1 MHSVA
6 LFRRLGPAGV
16 HHGSHGSR
24 RSTRQWLRV
33 AQVDTAETQ
42 PSADAVVIS
51 TACNGPSTSKSS
63 AQQWPQLRPINTNT
77 TKRPGWPPQQT
88 GSRPFIPQ
96 VDMQQLLDMLLGEPD
111 KMLQDN
117 TLLGSALVTDGGP
130 ALFFSP
136 VVARPPGSPALE
148 ALPLMFYMPGID
160 GTGLAAYRQFPRL
173 TRAFDLRCLIV
184 PRTDRSSFK
193 QLVDSVVALIKQEL
207 DWCDSGRPV
216 YLMGES
222 FGGIMCLALALK
234 LGDYIDRLVLINPA
248 SSFQNSMWPSAGPML
263 AQLPPD
269 VYKYLPFV
277 LAPIMSNPISMAW
290 NDIDDR
296 APLLQQGSD
305 LLYGLIDLAPQ
316 LAALRLVLP
325 PETLSHRLTLLKE
338 GSQWITPRLKDVK
351 QRVLVLAG
359 EKDLLI
365 PSKAEA
371 ERLGTAL
378 PRGRTRILTDRG
390 HALLQEAGVDLVQ
403 LMEADGFYVPT
414 RRLSSGRASTSA
426 SDGGGAS
433 FGLPRPIQLPTA
445 KELELDSQGFVSV
458 INRLTSPVFYSTTAD
473 GKIVRGLLGIPVH
486 QGPILLIG
494 NHQFFAGDMYPMIKQ
509 FITELGVLPRGL
521 AHPVVFAG
529 PDALAEAGRQGGMVQ
544 EERNRNKKDAN
555 AGAAQ
560 FGGLLTTYGA
570 VPVSG
575 KNMHKLLEQ
584 GEIVLLYPGGAREV
598 SSGCCWMNG

>member
-305 LLYGLIDLAPQ
+305 LLY
-316 LAALRLVLP
+316 V
-325 PETLSHRLTLLKE
+325 
-338 GSQWITPRLKDVK
+338 
-351 QRVLVLAG
+351 
-359 EKDLLI
+359 
-365 PSKAEA
+365 
-371 ERLGTAL
+371 
-378 PRGRTRILTDRG
+378 
-390 HALLQEAGVDLVQ
+390 
-403 LMEADGFYVPT
+403 
-414 RRLSSGRASTSA
+414 SGRC
-426 SDGGGAS
+426 
-433 FGLPRPIQLPTA
+433 
-445 KELELDSQGFVSV
+445 
-458 INRLTSPVFYSTTAD
+458 
-473 GKIVRGLLGIPVH
+473 
-486 QGPILLIG
+486 
-494 NHQFFAGDMYPMIKQ
+494 
-509 FITELGVLPRGL
+509 
-521 AHPVVFAG
+521 
-529 PDALAEAGRQGGMVQ
+529 
-544 EERNRNKKDAN
+544 
-555 AGAAQ
+555 Q
-560 FGGLLTTYGA
+560 FG
-570 VPVSG
+570 V
-575 KNMHKLLEQ
+575 H
-584 GEIVLLYPGGAREV
+584 
-598 SSGCCWMNG
+598 